1 MWLSVTFLPGFGCLW
16 LSVNFLVESW
26 WVWLTV
32 IFLAGCNWVWVSV
45 GGCTVYSSPL
55 KMVLT
60 WWLKLDFFVM
70 IKYHCITSFS
80 LFWCLYWEPWPYV
93 TPFSIVSIVDID
105 HVFGCW
111 ARKNLY
117 LQVILTTVNVAPQG
131 FMWFTWFCNQVRFS
145 KLICI
150 NPFQLW
156 HPDAFRRY
164 IKRPVAWNWLINIL

>member
-1 MWLSVTFLPGFGCLW
+1 MIECYFFAWFWVLMVECEFFGW
-16 LSVNFLVESW
+16 KLVGMVDCDFFG
-26 WVWLTV
+26 WVQLGV
-32 IFLAGCNWVWVSV
+32 GECGWVH
-45 GGCTVYSSPL
+45 GYSSPL

-60 WWLKLDFFVM
+60 WRLKLDFFVM

-131 FMWFTWFCNQVRFS
+131 FMWFTWFCNQARFS